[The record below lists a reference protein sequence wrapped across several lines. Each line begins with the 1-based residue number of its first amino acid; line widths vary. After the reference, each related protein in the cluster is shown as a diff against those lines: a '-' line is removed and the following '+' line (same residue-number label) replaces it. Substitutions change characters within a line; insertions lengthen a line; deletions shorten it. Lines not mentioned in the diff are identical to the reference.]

1 MRTYILNS
9 IDLFNKSFRIY
20 EFRSM
25 DVSKFESSL
34 VLQSLGWWPLGYPK
48 LSFAGSDASEEEKF
62 VFSCA
67 MIDYEPSVHAIHL
80 AALRRIFMVTKRGM
94 YTYIYYLFH

>member
-1 MRTYILNS
+1 
-9 IDLFNKSFRIY
+9 
-20 EFRSM
+20 M